1 MMTLLFLVGVC
12 LGHALRWLDNLD
24 LRRRLAAAEQLAEW
38 RGKLLA
44 RRDAEMAAAREA
56 AEALGRLCECHK
68 RRYGRGEGDGGDG
81 VGGGGVDSSGEIKL
95 ELFPDEWGDGE
106 DYGHGGGGGKAGA

>member
-1 MMTLLFLVGVC
+1 MMTAAFVTGFLLGL
-12 LGHALRWLDNLD
+12 ALMWLDNRD
-24 LRRRLAAAEQLAEW
+24 LRRRIAAAEQLAEW
-38 RGKLLA
+38 RGRLLA

-56 AEALGRLCECHK
+56 AEALGRLCECHE
-68 RRYGRGEGDGGDG
+68 RRYGRGEDDGGDG
-81 VGGGGVDSSGEIKL
+81 AGGGGVDSSGEIKL

>member
-1 MMTLLFLVGVC
+1 MTLIFLVGVC
-12 LGHALRWLDNLD
+12 MGHTLRWLDNRD

-38 RGKLLA
+38 RGRLLA

-56 AEALGRLCECHK
+56 AEALGRLCECHE
-68 RRYGRGEGDGGDG
+68 RRYGAGDAA
-81 VGGGGVDSSGEIKL
+81 GGGVDSSGEIKL